1 MPVSPA
7 GAGETE
13 FRARIL
19 DSLRHIERSRPMPR
33 IVIFAGDGVGP
44 EVVGEAVK
52 VLTAVERR
60 FGHTFELDSRAIG
73 GDALERFGVPVRE
86 EDIEATR
93 RADAAILG
101 AVGGPKWDAVEPAL
115 RPERGLLQ
123 IRKELELFANLRP
136 VSVLPALASTSPLKS
151 EIIADVDLLVVRE
164 LTGGIYFGEPSR
176 RWTDDHGRAAVDT
189 LIYRE
194 HEIERVVR
202 LAFEL
207 ARSRRR
213 RVTSVDKSNVLQSSR
228 LWREIANEVSAEY
241 SDVQLE
247 HVLVDAMAM
256 HLIKSPGGFDV
267 IVTENMFGDILTDEA
282 SVLSG
287 SIGLLPSA
295 SLSARV
301 GDAPGTRF
309 GLYEPIHGSAPDIAG
324 RGKANPAG
332 AILSAA
338 LMLRWSLALEDAAKA
353 IERAVVDAITA
364 GVRTPDVAGHAR
376 EAVSPSEFGDEV
388 ARRVE
393 AT

>member
-13 FRARIL
+13 FRAPIL

-256 HLIKSPGGFDV
+256 HLIKSPGRFDV

>member
-1 MPVSPA
+1 
-7 GAGETE
+7 
-13 FRARIL
+13 
-19 DSLRHIERSRPMPR
+19 
-33 IVIFAGDGVGP
+33 VIFAGDGVGP

-52 VLTAVERR
+52 VLTAVGRR
-60 FGHTFELDSRAIG
+60 FGHTFELESRAIG
-73 GDALERFGVPVRE
+73 GDALDRFGVPVRPE
-86 EDIEATR
+86 EIEATR
-93 RADAAILG
+93 HAGAALLG
-101 AVGGPKWDAVEPAL
+101 AVGGPKWDAVEPSL

-136 VSVLPALASTSPLKS
+136 VSVLPALAASSPLKP
-151 EIIADVDLLVVRE
+151 EIIANVDLLVVRE

-176 RWTDDHGRAAVDT
+176 RWRDEGGRAAVDT

-228 LWREIANEVSAEY
+228 LWREIVNEVRAEY
-241 SDVQLE
+241 SDVELE

-256 HLIKSPGGFDV
+256 HLINSPGRFDV
-267 IVTENMFGDILTDEA
+267 IVTENMFGDILTDES

-295 SLSARV
+295 SLSAKG

-338 LMLRWSLALEDAAKA
+338 LMLRWSFALHEAASA
-353 IERAVVDAITA
+353 IERAVADAITA
-364 GVRTPDVAGHAR
+364 GIRTPEIAGEGVR
-376 EAVSPSEFGDEV
+376 PVSASEFGDEV
-388 ARRVE
+388 ASRVE

>member
-1 MPVSPA
+1 
-7 GAGETE
+7 
-13 FRARIL
+13 
-19 DSLRHIERSRPMPR
+19 MPR

-44 EVVGEAVK
+44 EVTGEAVK
-52 VLTAVERR
+52 VLRAVERR
-60 FGHTFELDSRAIG
+60 FDIRFDLESCAIG
-73 GDALERFGVPVRE
+73 GDALDQFGVPVRA
-86 EDIEATR
+86 EDVEATR
-93 RADAAILG
+93 HADAALLG
-101 AVGGPKWDAVEPAL
+101 AVGGPKWDAIEPSL
-115 RPERGLLQ
+115 RPERGLLH

-136 VSVLPALASTSPLKS
+136 VSVLPALAASSPLKS
-151 EIIADVDLLVVRE
+151 EIIANVDLLVVRE

-176 RWTDDHGRAAVDT
+176 RWTDEGGRAAVDT

-207 ARSRRR
+207 AHSRRR

-228 LWREIANEVSAEY
+228 LWREIVNEVSADY

-295 SLSARV
+295 SLSAKV

-324 RGKANPAG
+324 HGKANPAG

-338 LMLRWSLALEDAAKA
+338 LMLRWSFALDVAANA
-353 IERAVVDAITA
+353 IERAVADAITS
-364 GVRTPDVAGHAR
+364 GVRTPDIAAQGR
-376 EAVSPSEFGDEV
+376 EAVSSSQFGDDV

-393 AT
+393 TT

>member
-1 MPVSPA
+1 MPK
-7 GAGETE
+7 
-13 FRARIL
+13 
-19 DSLRHIERSRPMPR
+19 

-60 FGHTFELDSRAIG
+60 FGHRFELESRAIG
-73 GDALERFGVPVRE
+73 GDALDRFGVPVRA

-93 RADAAILG
+93 HADAALLG
-101 AVGGPKWDAVEPAL
+101 AVGGPKWDAIEPSL

-136 VSVLPALASTSPLKS
+136 VSVLPALAASSPLKP
-151 EIIADVDLLVVRE
+151 EIISNVDLLVVRE

-176 RWTDDHGRAAVDT
+176 RWTDEGGRAAVDT

-213 RVTSVDKSNVLQSSR
+213 QGTSVDKSNVLQSSR
-228 LWREIANEVSAEY
+228 LWREIVTEVSAEY

-256 HLIKSPGGFDV
+256 HLIKSPAGFDV

-282 SVLSG
+282 SVISG

-295 SLSARV
+295 SLSSKA
-301 GDAPGTRF
+301 GTAPGTQF

-338 LMLRWSLALEDAAKA
+338 LMLRWSFALDDAANA
-353 IERAVVDAITA
+353 IERAVTDAITA
-364 GVRTPDVAGHAR
+364 GVRTQDISGEDVGP
-376 EAVSPSEFGDEV
+376 VSASEFGDEV
-388 ARRVE
+388 AHRVE

>member
-1 MPVSPA
+1 
-7 GAGETE
+7 
-13 FRARIL
+13 
-19 DSLRHIERSRPMPR
+19 MPR

-60 FGHTFELDSRAIG
+60 FGHRFELESRAIG
-73 GDALERFGVPVRE
+73 GDALDQFGIPVRA
-86 EDIEATR
+86 EDIDAAR
-93 RADAAILG
+93 RADAALLG

-136 VSVLPALASTSPLKS
+136 VSVLPALAASSPLKP
-151 EIIADVDLLVVRE
+151 EIIANADLLVVRE

-176 RWTDDHGRAAVDT
+176 RWTDDRGRAAVDT
-189 LIYRE
+189 LVYRE

-202 LAFEL
+202 LAFEF

-213 RVTSVDKSNVLQSSR
+213 RVSSVDKSNVLQSSR
-228 LWREIANEVSAEY
+228 LWREIVNEVSAEFP
-241 SDVQLE
+241 DVWLE

-256 HLIKSPGGFDV
+256 HLIKRPGEFDV
-267 IVTENMFGDILTDEA
+267 VVTENMFGDILTDEA

-295 SLSARV
+295 SLSAKI

-324 RGKANPAG
+324 LGKANPAG

-338 LMLRWSLALEDAAKA
+338 LMLRWSFALDDAANA
-353 IERAVVDAITA
+353 MERAVADTISA
-364 GVRTPDVAGHAR
+364 GVRTPDIAGDGM
-376 EAVSPSEFGDEV
+376 SPVNSSQFGDEV

>member
-1 MPVSPA
+1 MPK
-7 GAGETE
+7 
-13 FRARIL
+13 
-19 DSLRHIERSRPMPR
+19 

-60 FGHTFELDSRAIG
+60 FGHRFELESRAIG
-73 GDALERFGVPVRE
+73 GDALDRFGVPVRA

-93 RADAAILG
+93 HADAALLG
-101 AVGGPKWDAVEPAL
+101 AVGGPKWDAIEPSL

-136 VSVLPALASTSPLKS
+136 VSVLPALAASSPLKP
-151 EIIADVDLLVVRE
+151 EIISNVDLLVVRE

-176 RWTDDHGRAAVDT
+176 RWTDEGGRAAVDT

-228 LWREIANEVSAEY
+228 LWREIVTEVSAEY

-256 HLIKSPGGFDV
+256 HLIKSPAGFDV

-282 SVLSG
+282 SVISG

-295 SLSARV
+295 SLSSKA
-301 GDAPGTRF
+301 GTAPGTQF

-338 LMLRWSLALEDAAKA
+338 LMLRWSFALDDAANA
-353 IERAVVDAITA
+353 IERAVTDAITA
-364 GVRTPDVAGHAR
+364 GVRTQDIAG
-376 EAVSPSEFGDEV
+376 EGVGPVSASKFGDEV